1 MTKCLSLSGPL
12 LALALLLGCS
22 APAKPPFVA
31 PDDRPQAASESP
43 WPAGHVMGLAYHDIQ
58 DRNPD
63 NTFMTVRTANLV
75 DQLALLRA
83 NGYQPVSVDQILAA
97 RNGGPALPD
106 KAVLLSF
113 DDGFSSF
120 HSRVLPILRA
130 YQWPAVLAPVGA
142 WLDTPADQQVDF
154 GGVAVDRLHFANE
167 QQLREIS
174 ESGLVELGAHTYN
187 LHFGTLANPQ
197 GNLQPAA
204 SSRLFSDQQG
214 YETDEEYR
222 ARLNQDIGQ
231 ITERLT
237 QITGQ
242 SPRVWVWPYG
252 SASGTTLEL
261 VGEHGYELALTLEPG
276 LSAMTDLSTGAR
288 ILLDADPD
296 LPSFANQVN
305 QVQNTPPQRV
315 IHIDLDYVYDPDPN
329 ALQANLDLLVQR
341 IADMRIN
348 TVFLQAYA
356 DPKGDGTV
364 RELYFP
370 NRHLPVRADLFNR
383 VAWQLKTRAG
393 VNNLYAWMPVLS
405 YELSP
410 DRPRV
415 RRLNPQTGNIET
427 DPDQYQ
433 RLSPFDPENR
443 RIIGEIYE
451 DLAASSHFNGL
462 LFHDDALLSDYEDVS
477 PPALK
482 AYREAG
488 FGDDIL
494 TIRDNENRFWD
505 WSRFKSQYLVAFTQE
520 LTERTR
526 AVRGPQIKT
535 ARNLFA
541 EPVLNPYSE
550 TWFAQNLDDF
560 LKAYDW
566 TAPMAM
572 PLMESVPDNQAR
584 EWLARLVQEVGKRPN
599 GLNRTIFELQA
610 RDWRSIPATPVPDK
624 VLLEWIETL
633 QWHGVRHFGYYP
645 DDFHNDQPA
654 LSVIRPS
661 LSNAWEPKP

>member
-1 MTKCLSLSGPL
+1 MTTCRSLLGPL
-12 LALALLLGCS
+12 VAFALLMGCS

-31 PDDRPQAASESP
+31 PGDRPQSASEMP
-43 WPAGHVMGLAYHDIQ
+43 WPEGGVMGLAYHDVQ
-58 DRNPD
+58 DQNPD
-63 NTFMTVRTANLV
+63 NTFMTVRTANLI
-75 DQLALLRA
+75 DQLALLRE

-120 HSRVLPILRA
+120 HTRVLPILRA
-130 YQWPAVLAPVGA
+130 YQWPAVLAPVGS
-142 WLDTPADQQVDF
+142 WLDTPADQPVDF
-154 GGVAVDRLHFANE
+154 GGLAVNRLHFADE
-167 QQLREIS
+167 AQLREIA

-187 LHFGTLANPQ
+187 LHFGALANPQ

-204 SSRLFSDQQG
+204 SSRLFSDEQG
-214 YETDEEYR
+214 YESEEEYR
-222 ARLNQDIGQ
+222 ARLTQDIVG
-231 ITERLT
+231 ITDRLT
-237 QITGQ
+237 RITGQ
-242 SPRVWVWPYG
+242 APRVWVWPYG
-252 SASGTTLEL
+252 SASGTALEL
-261 VGEHGYELALTLEPG
+261 VGQHGYELALTLESG
-276 LSAMTDLSTGAR
+276 LSTMTDLSTGAR
-288 ILLDADPD
+288 ILLDADPE
-296 LPSFANQVN
+296 LPGFASQIN
-305 QVQNTPPQRV
+305 QVQSTPTHRV
-315 IHIDLDYVYDPDPN
+315 IHVDLDYVYDPDPI
-329 ALQANLDLLVQR
+329 AQQANLDLLVQR
-341 IADMRIN
+341 IADMRTS

-356 DPKGDGTV
+356 DPSGDGTV

-383 VAWQLKTRAG
+383 VAWQLKTRA
-393 VNNLYAWMPVLS
+393 NINHLYAWMPVLS

-415 RRLNPQTGNIET
+415 RRISPHTGDIET

-451 DLAASSHFNGL
+451 DLAASSHFTGL
-462 LFHDDALLSDYEDVS
+462 LFHDDALLSDYEDAS
-477 PPALK
+477 PLALE
-482 AYREAG
+482 AYRNAG
-488 FGDDIL
+488 FGNDIL
-494 TIRDNENRFWD
+494 AIRENEDQFWD
-505 WSRFKSQYLVAFTQE
+505 WSRFKSRYLIDFTQE
-520 LTERTR
+520 LAGRVR
-526 AVRGPQIKT
+526 AIRGPQIKT

-541 EPVLNPYSE
+541 EPILNPYSE

-560 LKAYDW
+560 LETYDW

-572 PLMESVPDNQAR
+572 PLMESVPDTKAR
-584 EWLARLVQEVGKRPN
+584 AWLTQLVQEVRKRPD

-610 RDWRSIPATPVPDK
+610 MDWRSLPARPVSDH

-633 QWHGVRHFGYYP
+633 QWQGVRHFGYYP